1 VMTLIWTQ
9 LLEMLVLNFHV
20 SCSYN
25 KDVHQTPPH
34 LVKNKDESAELQC
47 SHAIQNHQVML
58 WYKQTEDKQLHLLG
72 YLNTNF
78 LYPEEAL
85 KNKIVLGGDGR
96 NDGTLSI
103 KSLQLNDSAVYFC
116 AVRYTVLQNA
126 QRFYK
131 NLLHLHSCFNYP
143 PTGDVGNNIVY
154 IKWKTFI
161 LFTLFSSSPCDIYS
175 TVMLLHLTQTV

>member
-1 VMTLIWTQ
+1 MFFFP
-9 LLEMLVLNFHV
+9 LLFLPGEN
-20 SCSYN
+20 YE
-25 KDVHQTPPH
+25 VHQEPSD
-34 LVKNKDESAELQC
+34 LMSYAGENKTLQC
-47 SHAIQNHQVML
+47 NHSVSSFNVIL
-58 WYKQTEDKQLHLLG
+58 WYQKSTAETG
-72 YLNTNF
+72 
-78 LYPEEAL
+78 L
-85 KNKIVLGGDGR
+85 KLIGFVYHANPSNKIVLGGDGR

>member
-1 VMTLIWTQ
+1 MWVGSRYDFLITSSLISLRLQ
-9 LLEMLVLNFHV
+9 LI
-20 SCSYN
+20 
-25 KDVHQTPPH
+25 K
-34 LVKNKDESAELQC
+34 KAQC
-47 SHAIQNHQVML
+47 IYSLAATEGNNQLYCRHSIAGYYMIL
-58 WYKQTEDKQLHLLG
+58 WYQQSVGDTSLKLIG
-72 YLNTNF
+72 YVSYTNPTVESSF
-78 LYPEEAL
+78 E
-85 KNKIVLGGDGR
+85 GRGDGR